1 MRIATF
7 NLENLDDETG
17 QDPSLATRVAIMRP
31 QLDRIAADILCLQ
44 EVHSQDSPQGRT
56 LAALDTLLA
65 GTRYEA
71 YERLTTTTTAAQL
84 YQERNLVILS
94 RFPFIAHAR
103 QTIRDS
109 SGPRPAYRVATADP
123 PDQTADPL
131 EWERPIL
138 YAQLDLGDGRL
149 LHVLNVHLKS
159 KLATDI
165 TGQKLDDYTWKTPA
179 AWAEGFF
186 ISSMKRVGQALQVR
200 LELDRLFTQAD
211 QAGGPAPLIAVCGDF
226 NAASDEVP
234 VQAICGQVEDTGNP
248 AHGPRVMVACENQI
262 PESARY
268 SLFHLGRG
276 EMIDHVLAS
285 RALLAAL
292 EHTEIHN
299 EYLPDESGAFR
310 TDVKFPESDH
320 APVVAQFGM
329 ADN

>member
-7 NLENLDDETG
+7 NLENLDDQAG
-17 QDPSLATRVAIMRP
+17 QEPSLAARAAIMRP
-31 QLDRIAADILCLQ
+31 QLKRIAADVLCLQ
-44 EVHSQDSPQGRT
+44 EVHSQDGAQGRT

-65 GTRYEA
+65 DTGYEA
-71 YERLTTTTTAAQL
+71 YARLTTETTSGEF
-84 YQERNLVILS
+84 YQERNLIILS
-94 RFPFIAHAR
+94 RFPLVDHQR
-103 QTIRDS
+103 QIIRDS
-109 SGPRPAYRVATADP
+109 SGPRPAYQVATADP

-138 YAQLDLGDGRL
+138 YAQVDLDDGRL
-149 LHVLNVHLKS
+149 LHVMNVHLKS

-165 TGQKLDDYTWKTPA
+165 KGQKLDDYTWKTPA

-200 LELDRLFTQAD
+200 LELDRLFTEAE
-211 QAGGPAPLIAVCGDF
+211 QAGAPAPLIAVCGDF
-226 NAASDEVP
+226 NANSDEVP

-262 PESARY
+262 AESGRY

-285 RALLAAL
+285 RALLATLA
-292 EHTEIHN
+292 HTEIHN

-320 APVVAQFGM
+320 APVVAQFTLL
-329 ADN
+329 DK

>member
-71 YERLTTTTTAAQL
+71 YERLTTKTTSGQL

-94 RFPFIAHAR
+94 RFPLIEHPR
-103 QTIRDS
+103 QIIRDS
-109 SGPRPAYRVATADP
+109 SGPRPAYRVATAIP

-138 YAQLDLGDGRL
+138 YALVDLGGERR

-165 TGQKLDDYTWKTPA
+165 QGQKLDDYTWKTPA
-179 AWAEGFF
+179 AWAEGYF

-200 LELDRLFTQAD
+200 LELDRLFD
-211 QAGGPAPLIAVCGDF
+211 EPEQAGNPAPLIAVCGDF
-226 NAASDEVP
+226 NAKSDEVP

-248 AHGPRVMVACENQI
+248 AHGQRVMVACENQI
-262 PESARY
+262 AESARY

-285 RALLAAL
+285 RALLATL

-320 APVVAQFGM
+320 APVVAQFSLLEG
-329 ADN
+329 

>member
-44 EVHSQDSPQGRT
+44 EAHSQDSPQGRT

-103 QTIRDS
+103 QIIRDS

-138 YAQLDLGDGRL
+138 YAQVDLGDGRL

-285 RALLAAL
+285 RALLATL

-320 APVVAQFGM
+320 APVVAQFSM